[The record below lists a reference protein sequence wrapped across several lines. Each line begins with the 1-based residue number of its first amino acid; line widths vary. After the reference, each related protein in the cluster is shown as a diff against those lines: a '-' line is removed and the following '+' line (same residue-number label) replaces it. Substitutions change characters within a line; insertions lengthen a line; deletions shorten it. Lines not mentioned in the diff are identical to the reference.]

1 MSKNEWYKGNE
12 RMMNGVKKKG
22 EEGRIGDGKKSE
34 RMNGGRENVE
44 QG

>member
-1 MSKNEWYKGNE
+1 MNGRKVNE
-12 RMMNGVKKKG
+12 RIMNGIKKKG
-22 EEGRIGDGKKSE
+22 EEGRIGDGKRRE